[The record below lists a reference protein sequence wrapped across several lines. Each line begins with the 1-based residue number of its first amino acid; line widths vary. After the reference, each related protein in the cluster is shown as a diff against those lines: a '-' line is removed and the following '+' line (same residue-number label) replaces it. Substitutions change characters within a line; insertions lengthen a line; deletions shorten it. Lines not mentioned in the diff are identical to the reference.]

1 MKVQILHIFLPL
13 LLALIAAPNRAP
25 AAQILNPPDGATN
38 VCPDTL
44 LRVTF
49 DAPPGLQRSGQ
60 ITLRAASGELA
71 DTIDLTLNSRS
82 NSQAR
87 TIGGA
92 RFTNYPVLISGQTA
106 VICPHAGVL
115 RYGQTY
121 RVTISP
127 GVFADFTNEISW
139 TFTTCPAGP
148 ATNAARLV
156 VAGDGSG
163 DFCTVQGAV
172 DFVPAGNTQPREIF
186 ILSGVYEEIV
196 FVTNRHH
203 LTFRGEDRTNTTIQ
217 YANNENFN
225 YRTLGRN
232 VYRQTFGV
240 SADDFTLENLT
251 VRNTT
256 PKRGSQAEA
265 LRIDGRRCV
274 VRNVDFYS
282 FQDTLKLSGTVFI
295 SCCYVEGDVD
305 FIWGTGT
312 CFFTNCEIKCVNN
325 GACITQI
332 RNTATN
338 FGDVFVDSPLTP
350 RARRHQRHPLAHR
363 SGPLPLQPRRV
374 DQLRDGQ
381 PHSARG
387 LALHPRPEP
396 ARPAP
401 LLGIRHHR
409 PHRHQ
414 PSGREPARANFPAI
428 DRRRGRPNA
437 RHQIHPRRL
446 GAVVPAIGP
455 KELP

>member
-1 MKVQILHIFLPL
+1 MKLQIPRLLL
-13 LLALIAAPNRAP
+13 SALLALALTPNP
-25 AAQILNPPDGATN
+25 TSAAQILNPPNGATN

-49 DAPPGLQRSGQ
+49 DAPPALQRSGQ
-60 ITLRAASGELA
+60 ITLRTASGELA
-71 DTIDLTLNSRS
+71 DTIDLSLNSRS

-87 TIGGA
+87 IIGGT

-106 VICPHAGVL
+106 VICPHSGVL
-115 RYGQTY
+115 QYGQTY
-121 RVTISP
+121 HVTISP
-127 GVFADFTNEISW
+127 DVFENATNEISW
-139 TFTTCPAGP
+139 TFTTRPAGP
-148 ATNAARLV
+148 AADAPRLV
-156 VAGDGSG
+156 VAADGSG

-186 ILSGVYEEIV
+186 IRTGVYEEIV
-196 FVTNRHH
+196 FVTNKNQ
-203 LTFRGEDRTNTTIQ
+203 LKFRGEDRARTVIQ
-217 YANNENFN
+217 YTNNENFN

-282 FQDTLKLSGTVFI
+282 FQDTLKLSGTVFV
-295 SCCYVEGDVD
+295 SGCYIEGDVD

-338 FGDVFVDSPLTP
+338 FGDVFVDCRLTHAPGVTNATLSRIEVSRFPYSHVAWINCAMDSHIRPAGWQFTPGPNSPDNLRFWEYATTDLTGANRVDVSQRSPISRQLTP
-350 RARRHQRHPLAHR
+350 AEAAQMRDPKYVLAGW
-363 SGPLPLQPRRV
+363 SP
-374 DQLRDGQ
+374 
-381 PHSARG
+381 
-387 LALHPRPEP
+387 
-396 ARPAP
+396 
-401 LLGIRHHR
+401 
-409 PHRHQ
+409 
-414 PSGREPARANFPAI
+414 
-428 DRRRGRPNA
+428 
-437 RHQIHPRRL
+437 
-446 GAVVPAIGP
+446 
-455 KELP
+455 